1 MNDEEFEETR
11 QRLQIET
18 TQKQTLQLQY
28 NELKRTM
35 EEVEK
40 TNTDAEL
47 FQLSGQILIK
57 KDKNDIL
64 KDLKE
69 KSEIIDFR
77 LKSSSKSIDE
87 LTKTLQ
93 EMQAL
98 WIDDSGQCLQ
108 FKFEGDINVKIQMFQ
123 LRGNG
128 RFFRNRRH
136 CKMPLLRRQ
145 GPDKKETGRWAS
157 CQG

>member
-93 EMQAL
+93 EMQ
-98 WIDDSGQCLQ
+98 D
-108 FKFEGDINVKIQMFQ
+108 K
-123 LRGNG
+123 G
-128 RFFRNRRH
+128 R
-136 CKMPLLRRQ
+136 KTQ
-145 GPDKKETGRWAS
+145 
-157 CQG
+157 